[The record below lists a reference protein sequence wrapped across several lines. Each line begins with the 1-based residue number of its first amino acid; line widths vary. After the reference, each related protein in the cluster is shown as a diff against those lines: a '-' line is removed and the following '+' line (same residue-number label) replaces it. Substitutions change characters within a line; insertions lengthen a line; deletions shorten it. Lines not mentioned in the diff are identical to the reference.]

1 LGHVSGFGGEGE
13 GKGEG
18 RRDDGFLNQ
27 VSERRILWPNWDEKQ
42 VFKTLTASTG
52 KPEFLVLISK

>member
-1 LGHVSGFGGEGE
+1 LGYVSEFGGEGE

-18 RRDDGFLNQ
+18 RRGDGFLNQ
-27 VSERRILWPNWDEKQ
+27 VSERRILWSNWDEKQ
-42 VFKTLTASTG
+42 VFVNLTTSTG